1 MATRTPIAVT
11 RAMEELG
18 ESLATWRRLRELTT
32 AEAADRAGIG
42 VKTLQRLEHGQGATL
57 ESMLRVAR
65 ALGML
70 DQITA
75 AADPLSSDVGR
86 LRAAEKLPTRVR
98 RKEPR

>member
-18 ESLATWRRLRELTT
+18 ESLATWRRLRELTA
-32 AEAADRAGIG
+32 AEVADRAGIG
-42 VKTLQRLEHGQGATL
+42 VKTLQRLEHGEGATL
-57 ESMLRVAR
+57 ESVLRVAR